1 MNDGGARA
9 GARAALPYTRISVVV
24 VTEVR
29 TGTAVRFGYLGF
41 IVDDGVGV
49 VVIIDAF
56 GNFPEKNRVRM
67 GKQSENTK
75 KKPLKKPLKKHSPDA
90 ADRST
95 DSIGARHGNGR
106 HPRRQTGVVDIV
118 IAVTPPV
125 IHIFGSVASSLFA
138 RSRILLN

>member
-9 GARAALPYTRISVVV
+9 GARAVLPYTRISVVV

-29 TGTAVRFGYLGF
+29 TGTAARFGYLGF
-41 IVDDGVGV
+41 IDDGVGV

-75 KKPLKKPLKKHSPDA
+75 KPTPKKHSPDS
-90 ADRST
+90 ADGST
-95 DSIGARHGNGR
+95 DPIGARHGNGR
-106 HPRRQTGVVDIV
+106 HPRRQAGVVDVV

-125 IHIFGSVASSLFA
+125 IHIFGSVASLFT
-138 RSRILLN
+138 SGRILLN

>member
-1 MNDGGARA
+1 VNDGGARA
-9 GARAALPYTRISVVV
+9 GARAVLPYTRISVVV

-29 TGTAVRFGYLGF
+29 TGTAARFGYLGF
-41 IVDDGVGV
+41 IDDGVGV

-75 KKPLKKPLKKHSPDA
+75 ETLQKKLSPDS

-95 DSIGARHGNGR
+95 DPIGARHGNGR
-106 HPRRQTGVVDIV
+106 HPRRQAGVVDVV

-125 IHIFGSVASSLFA
+125 IHIFGSVASLFT
-138 RSRILLN
+138 SGRILLN

>member
-41 IVDDGVGV
+41 IDDGVGV

-75 KKPLKKPLKKHSPDA
+75 KPTPKKHSPDS
-90 ADRST
+90 ADGST
-95 DSIGARHGNGR
+95 DPIGARHGNGR
-106 HPRRQTGVVDIV
+106 HPRRQAGVVDVV

-125 IHIFGSVASSLFA
+125 IHIFGSVASLFT
-138 RSRILLN
+138 SGRILLN

>member
-1 MNDGGARA
+1 VNDGGARA
-9 GARAALPYTRISVVV
+9 GARAVLPYTRISVVV
-24 VTEVR
+24 VAVVR
-29 TGTAVRFGYLGF
+29 TGTAARFGYLGF
-41 IVDDGVGV
+41 IDDGVGV

-75 KKPLKKPLKKHSPDA
+75 ETLQKKLSPDS

-95 DSIGARHGNGR
+95 DPIGARHGNGR
-106 HPRRQTGVVDIV
+106 HPRRQAGVVDVV

-125 IHIFGSVASSLFA
+125 IHIFGSVASLFA
-138 RSRILLN
+138 RRRILLN

>member
-1 MNDGGARA
+1 VNDGGARA
-9 GARAALPYTRISVVV
+9 GARAVLPYTRISVVV
-24 VTEVR
+24 VAVVR
-29 TGTAVRFGYLGF
+29 TGTAARFGYLGF
-41 IVDDGVGV
+41 IDDGVGV

-75 KKPLKKPLKKHSPDA
+75 ETLQKKLSPDS

-95 DSIGARHGNGR
+95 DPIGARHGNGR
-106 HPRRQTGVVDIV
+106 HPRRQAGVVDVV

-125 IHIFGSVASSLFA
+125 IHIFGSVASLFT
-138 RSRILLN
+138 SGRILLN

>member
-9 GARAALPYTRISVVV
+9 GARAVLPYTRISVVV

-29 TGTAVRFGYLGF
+29 TGTAARFGYLGF
-41 IVDDGVGV
+41 IDDGVGV

-75 KKPLKKPLKKHSPDA
+75 ETLQKKLSPDS

-95 DSIGARHGNGR
+95 DPIGARHGNGR
-106 HPRRQTGVVDIV
+106 HPRRQAGVVDIV

-125 IHIFGSVASSLFA
+125 IQIFGSVASSLFA
-138 RSRILLN
+138 RGRVLLN

>member
-1 MNDGGARA
+1 VNDGGARA
-9 GARAALPYTRISVVV
+9 GARAVLPYTRISVVV
-24 VTEVR
+24 VAVVR
-29 TGTAVRFGYLGF
+29 TGTAARFGYLGF
-41 IVDDGVGV
+41 IDDGVGV

-75 KKPLKKPLKKHSPDA
+75 ETLQKKLSPDS

-95 DSIGARHGNGR
+95 DPIGARHGNGR
-106 HPRRQTGVVDIV
+106 HPRRQTGVVAVV

-125 IHIFGSVASSLFA
+125 IHIFGSVASLFA
-138 RSRILLN
+138 RRRILLN

>member
-9 GARAALPYTRISVVV
+9 GARAALPYTRNSVVV

-29 TGTAVRFGYLGF
+29 TGTAARFGYLGF
-41 IVDDGVGV
+41 IDDGVGV

-56 GNFPEKNRVRM
+56 GNFPEKNKDRM

-75 KKPLKKPLKKHSPDA
+75 ETLQKKLSPDS

-95 DSIGARHGNGR
+95 DPIGARHGNGR
-106 HPRRQTGVVDIV
+106 HPRRQAGVVDVV

-125 IHIFGSVASSLFA
+125 IHIFGSVASLFT
-138 RSRILLN
+138 SGRILLN

>member
-9 GARAALPYTRISVVV
+9 GARAALPYTRNSVVV

-29 TGTAVRFGYLGF
+29 TGTAARFGYLV
-41 IVDDGVGV
+41 IVDVSVGV

-75 KKPLKKPLKKHSPDA
+75 ETTPKNTHQTRPTDRPTLSALATGTGATLGGRPVLLASLLPL
-90 ADRST
+90 
-95 DSIGARHGNGR
+95 
-106 HPRRQTGVVDIV
+106 PRLFTSSEVLL
-118 IAVTPPV
+118 PCLPV
-125 IHIFGSVASSLFA
+125 GGSF
-138 RSRILLN
+138 

>member
-9 GARAALPYTRISVVV
+9 GARAALPYTRNSVVV

-29 TGTAVRFGYLGF
+29 TGTAARFGYLVV
-41 IVDDGVGV
+41 VDDGIGV
-49 VVIIDAF
+49 VVVIDAF

-67 GKQSENTK
+67 GKQLENTQK
-75 KKPLKKPLKKHSPDA
+75 TTQKKHSPDA

-106 HPRRQTGVVDIV
+106 HPRRQAGVVSVV
-118 IAVTPPV
+118 IAVTAV
-125 IHIFGSVASSLFA
+125 IHIFGSVASLFA
-138 RSRILLN
+138 RRRILLN

>member
-1 MNDGGARA
+1 VNDGGARA
-9 GARAALPYTRISVVV
+9 GARAALPYTRNSVVV

-29 TGTAVRFGYLGF
+29 TGTAARFGYLGF
-41 IVDDGVGV
+41 IDDGVGV

-75 KKPLKKPLKKHSPDA
+75 ETLQKKLSPDS

-95 DSIGARHGNGR
+95 DPIGARHGNGR
-106 HPRRQTGVVDIV
+106 HPRRQAGVVDVV

-125 IHIFGSVASSLFA
+125 IHIFGSVASLFA
-138 RSRILLN
+138 RRRILLN

>member
-9 GARAALPYTRISVVV
+9 GARAALPYTRNSVVV

-29 TGTAVRFGYLGF
+29 TGTAARFGYLGF
-41 IVDDGVGV
+41 IDVSVGV
-49 VVIIDAF
+49 VVVIDAF
-56 GNFPEKNRVRM
+56 GNLPEKNRVRM
-67 GKQSENTK
+67 GKQLENTQK
-75 KKPLKKPLKKHSPDA
+75 NTQKKHSPDS

-95 DSIGARHGNGR
+95 DPIGARHRNGR
-106 HPRRQTGVVDIV
+106 HPRRQAGVVDIG

-138 RSRILLN
+138 RRRVLLN

>member
-9 GARAALPYTRISVVV
+9 GARAVLPYTRISVVV
-24 VTEVR
+24 VAVVR
-29 TGTAVRFGYLGF
+29 TGTAARFGYLGF
-41 IVDDGVGV
+41 IDDGVGV

-75 KKPLKKPLKKHSPDA
+75 ETLQKKLSPDS

-95 DSIGARHGNGR
+95 DPIGARHGNGR
-106 HPRRQTGVVDIV
+106 HPRRQAGVVDVV

-125 IHIFGSVASSLFA
+125 IHIFGSVASLFT
-138 RSRILLN
+138 SGRILLN

>member
-29 TGTAVRFGYLGF
+29 TGTAARFGYLGF
-41 IVDDGVGV
+41 IDDGVGV

-56 GNFPEKNRVRM
+56 GNFPEKNKDRM

-75 KKPLKKPLKKHSPDA
+75 ETTPKNTHQTRPTDRPTLSALATGTGATLGGRPVLLASLLPLP
-90 ADRST
+90 
-95 DSIGARHGNGR
+95 
-106 HPRRQTGVVDIV
+106 PRLFKSSEVLL
-118 IAVTPPV
+118 PPCLPV
-125 IHIFGSVASSLFA
+125 GGSF
-138 RSRILLN
+138 

>member
-9 GARAALPYTRISVVV
+9 GARAALPYTRNSVVV

-29 TGTAVRFGYLGF
+29 TGTAARFGYLGF
-41 IVDDGVGV
+41 IDDGVGV

-75 KKPLKKPLKKHSPDA
+75 KPTPKKHSPDS
-90 ADRST
+90 ADGST
-95 DSIGARHGNGR
+95 DPIGARHGNGR
-106 HPRRQTGVVDIV
+106 HPRRQAGVVDIV

-125 IHIFGSVASSLFA
+125 IHIFGSVASLFT
-138 RSRILLN
+138 SGRILLN

>member
-9 GARAALPYTRISVVV
+9 GARAALPYTRNSVVV

-29 TGTAVRFGYLGF
+29 TGPAVRFGYLGF

-75 KKPLKKPLKKHSPDA
+75 ETLQKKLSPDS

-95 DSIGARHGNGR
+95 DPIGARHGNGR
-106 HPRRQTGVVDIV
+106 HPRRQAGVVDVV

-125 IHIFGSVASSLFA
+125 IHIFGSVASLFT
-138 RSRILLN
+138 SGRILLN

>member
-9 GARAALPYTRISVVV
+9 GARAVLPYTRISVVV
-24 VTEVR
+24 VAVVR
-29 TGTAVRFGYLGF
+29 TGTAARFGYLGF
-41 IVDDGVGV
+41 IDDGVGV

-75 KKPLKKPLKKHSPDA
+75 ETLQKKLSPDS

-95 DSIGARHGNGR
+95 DPIGARHGNGR
-106 HPRRQTGVVDIV
+106 HPRRQTGVVAVV

-125 IHIFGSVASSLFA
+125 IHIFGSVASLFT
-138 RSRILLN
+138 SGRILLN

>member
-9 GARAALPYTRISVVV
+9 GARAVLPYTRISVVV
-24 VTEVR
+24 VTEGR

-41 IVDDGVGV
+41 IDDGVGV

-75 KKPLKKPLKKHSPDA
+75 KPTPKKHSPDS
-90 ADRST
+90 ADGST
-95 DSIGARHGNGR
+95 DPIGARHGNGR
-106 HPRRQTGVVDIV
+106 DPRRQAGVVSVV

-125 IHIFGSVASSLFA
+125 IQIFGSVASSLFA
-138 RSRILLN
+138 RGRVLLN

>member
-9 GARAALPYTRISVVV
+9 GARAALPYTRNSVVV

-29 TGTAVRFGYLGF
+29 TGTAARFGYLGF
-41 IVDDGVGV
+41 IDDGVGV

-75 KKPLKKPLKKHSPDA
+75 ETTPKNTHQTRPTDRPTLSALATGTGATLGGRPVLLASLLPL
-90 ADRST
+90 
-95 DSIGARHGNGR
+95 
-106 HPRRQTGVVDIV
+106 PRLFTSSEVLL
-118 IAVTPPV
+118 PCLPV
-125 IHIFGSVASSLFA
+125 GGSF
-138 RSRILLN
+138 